1 MKKFFVLLLILSL
14 GAGTW
19 FYFKPLKKGV
29 GSGEKLPEFQV
40 QRGDLRINV
49 LEGGNIQALEYLQ
62 LKNEVKLTE
71 GVKVLKVIE
80 EGYHVTEED
89 IKEKKVLVLLDDSSL
104 EEKMVDH
111 DVEFQQTESLFADA
125 RQDIE
130 ITESDAQSRLKAERQ
145 SLRFALL
152 DFEKYVGKKASQ
164 EILTTLGLPH
174 DNETLNRYETEAT
187 VIIANAFDP
196 EKLKESVKTDVEEK
210 PFTSGNDSLSQ
221 GVNFGDFLKSN
232 KLDEG
237 AAEQM
242 IRKMRDEALVATS
255 QLSVVE
261 QSVAGAQRL
270 REKEFIT
277 QQTLDNEMLNFEKS
291 KLTLQ
296 SKETELDLFLDYE
309 FPKEAQK
316 MLSNYEEA
324 LLNLIRS
331 KRSSMALM
339 SKSYAKYRSYKRRY
353 ELELKKRSDL
363 EQQIKS
369 CVILAQKTGLVSYGA
384 PDQNYYTSRYYES
397 ISEGATVKY
406 GQPIITIPD
415 MAKLGVDVNIHE
427 SNIKKVSLDQKVF
440 ITAESVPDKLLEGR
454 VAKVAVLPDSNASRY
469 NPSLKVYPATIEI
482 KGNNDFLKP
491 GMSAKVEILVNEL
504 DDVIFI
510 PVQAV
515 FTENDEHFVFL
526 KEGSQYN
533 RHVVT
538 IGQHNDQYIEIKKG
552 LSEKDIIALSKPEN
566 YEPAL
571 KPKAKVKK
579 DTKGA

>member
-1 MKKFFVLLLILSL
+1 MKKFFGLLLVLSL

-40 QRGDLRINV
+40 QKGNLRINV

-62 LKNEVKLTE
+62 LKNEVKLAE

-80 EGYHVTEED
+80 EGYQVTEED
-89 IKEKKVLVLLDDSSL
+89 VKQQKVLVVLDHSSL
-104 EEKMVDH
+104 EEKLVDH

-125 RQDIE
+125 RQDIQ
-130 ITESDAQSRLKAERQ
+130 ITESDAQSKLKTERQ
-145 SLRFALL
+145 ALRFALL

-174 DNETLNRYETEAT
+174 DNETLNRYEAEAT
-187 VIIANAFDP
+187 TIIANAFDP
-196 EKLKESVKTDVEEK
+196 EKLKESVKIEIEEK
-210 PFTSGNDSLSQ
+210 PLATTSDSLSQ
-221 GVNFGDFLKSN
+221 GVDFGDFLKSN

-237 AAEQM
+237 AAEQT

-255 QLSVVE
+255 QLSVV
-261 QSVAGAQRL
+261 QQTLAGAQRL

-296 SKETELDLFLDYE
+296 AKETELDLFLDYE

-339 SKSYAKYRSYKRRY
+339 SKAYAKYRSNKRRY
-353 ELELKKRSDL
+353 ELELSKRTDL

-369 CVILAQKTGLVSYGA
+369 CIIRAQKIGLVSYGA
-384 PDQNYYTSRYYES
+384 PDQNFYTSRYYED
-397 ISEGATVKY
+397 IAEGATVKY

-415 MAKLGVDVNIHE
+415 MSKLGVDVNIHE
-427 SNIKKVSLDQKVF
+427 SNIKKVSLDQKVY
-440 ITAESVPDKLLEGR
+440 IIAESEPDKVLEGR

-482 KGNNDFLKP
+482 EGRNDFLKP
-491 GMSAKVEILVNEL
+491 GMSAKVEILV
-504 DDVIFI
+504 DDLNDIVFI

-526 KEGSQYN
+526 KENGNYN
-533 RHVVT
+533 RHKVS
-538 IGQHNDQYIEIKKG
+538 IGQHNDQYIEIKAG
-552 LSEKDIIALSKPEN
+552 LSEKDVIALSKPEN

-571 KPKAKVKK
+571 KPKAQKEKK
-579 DTKGA
+579 ES